1 MLTREKALDVRYRLR
16 RLRRTRTMRQMV
28 QEHTLRPDDFIYPLF
43 VQEGT
48 QRRDPIGAMPG
59 QFRLS
64 VDLLP
69 AEIELI
75 SRLGIPAVLL
85 FGISPYKDARASYA
99 TDREGVVPKA
109 IRAIKRTNP
118 DLVVVTDVC
127 VCAYTEHGHCGIIRE
142 DGYVDNDSSLTVLA
156 EMALTHAEAGADIV
170 APSAMMDGQVQAIR
184 EKLDEAGFTETAI
197 MAYSAK
203 YASAFY
209 GPFREAADSAPQF
222 GDRRSY
228 QMDPPNARE
237 AVREVLADVAQGA
250 DIVMVKPG
258 LAYLDV
264 VHRVREAVDVP
275 LAVYNVSG
283 EYSML
288 KAAAEKGWI
297 DERAVGLEM
306 LMAFRRAGAD
316 LIITYLAKEAA
327 QWLKDS

>member
-1 MLTREKALDVRYRLR
+1 MLTRQQTLDATYRLR
-16 RLRRTRTMRQMV
+16 RLRRTKTLRRMV
-28 QEHTLRPDDFIYPLF
+28 QENTLSSDDFIYPIF
-43 VQEGT
+43 VHEGAN
-48 QRRDPIGAMPG
+48 RREPIASMPG

-69 AEIELI
+69 AEVEQL
-75 SRLGIPAVLL
+75 SSLGVPAVLL
-85 FGISPYKDARASYA
+85 FGIAGYKDAHASYA
-99 TDREGVVPKA
+99 TQRDGVVPQA
-109 IRAIKRTNP
+109 IRAIKRANP
-118 DLVVVTDVC
+118 EVVVITDVC
-127 VCAYTEHGHCGIIRE
+127 VCAYTEHGHCGIVRE
-142 DGYVDNDSSLTVLA
+142 DGYVDNDASLNILA
-156 EMALTHAEAGADIV
+156 EMALAHAEAGADIV

-184 EKLDEAGFTETAI
+184 EMLDEHGFTETAI

-237 AVREVLADVAQGA
+237 AVREVIADVEQGA

-264 VHRVREAVDVP
+264 VRLVRDAVDVP

-297 DERAVGLEM
+297 DERAVALEM

-327 QWLKDS
+327 EWLKGS

>member
-1 MLTREKALDVRYRLR
+1 MLTRHQTLDATYRLR
-16 RLRRTRTMRQMV
+16 RLRRTKTLRRMV
-28 QEHTLRPDDFIYPLF
+28 QEHTLSPDDFIYPIF
-43 VQEGT
+43 VQEGAN
-48 QRRDPIGAMPG
+48 RRDPIGAMPG

-69 AEIELI
+69 AEVEAL
-75 SRLGIPAVLL
+75 SRLGVPAVLL
-85 FGISPYKDARASYA
+85 FGIAGYKDDRASYA
-99 TDREGVVPKA
+99 VRRDGVVPQA
-109 IRAIKRTNP
+109 IRAIKKANP
-118 DLVVVTDVC
+118 ELVVMTDVC
-127 VCAYTEHGHCGIIRE
+127 VCAYTEHGHCGIVRE
-142 DGYVDNDSSLTVLA
+142 DGYVDNDASLEILA
-156 EMALTHAEAGADIV
+156 EMALAHAEAGADVV

-184 EKLDEAGFTETAI
+184 ERLDDNGFTETAI

-237 AVREVLADVAQGA
+237 AVREVLADVEQGA

-264 VHRVREAVDVP
+264 VRIVRDAVDVP

-288 KAAAEKGWI
+288 KSAAEKGWI

>member
-1 MLTREKALDVRYRLR
+1 MLIREKTLDASYRLR
-16 RLRRTRTMRQMV
+16 RLRRTKTLRQMV
-28 QEHTLRPDDFIYPLF
+28 QEHNLRPDDFIYPLF

-48 QRRDPIGAMPG
+48 QRCEPIGAMPG

-69 AEIELI
+69 AEIESI
-75 SRLGIPAVLL
+75 SHLGIPAVLL
-85 FGISPYKDARASYA
+85 FGVSPDKDAQASYA
-99 TDREGVVPKA
+99 TDREGVVPQA

-142 DGYVDNDSSLTVLA
+142 DGYVDNDASLTVLA

-250 DIVMVKPG
+250 DMVMVKPG

-264 VHRVREAVDVP
+264 VRLVREAVDVP
-275 LAVYNVSG
+275 LAAYNVSG

-297 DERAVGLEM
+297 DERAVGLEI

-327 QWLKDS
+327 RWLKDS

>member
-1 MLTREKALDVRYRLR
+1 MLTQQRTLDATYRLR
-16 RLRRTRTMRQMV
+16 RLRRTKNLRRMV
-28 QEHTLRPDDFIYPLF
+28 QENTLSPDDFIYPLF

-48 QRRDPIGAMPG
+48 GRREPIGAMPG

-69 AEIELI
+69 AEVEQL
-75 SRLGIPAVLL
+75 SVLGVPAVLL
-85 FGISPYKDARASYA
+85 FGVAGYKDARASYA
-99 TDREGVVPKA
+99 TRRDGVVPQA
-109 IRAIKRTNP
+109 IRAIKRANP
-118 DLVVVTDVC
+118 DLVVITDVC
-127 VCAYTEHGHCGIIRE
+127 VCAYTEHGHCGIVRE
-142 DGYVDNDSSLTVLA
+142 DGYVDNDASLSILA
-156 EMALTHAEAGADIV
+156 EMALAHAEAGADIV

-237 AVREVLADVAQGA
+237 AVREVIADVEQGA

-264 VHRVREAVDVP
+264 VRLVREAVEVP

-297 DERAVGLEM
+297 DERAVALEM

-327 QWLKDS
+327 QWLKGS

>member
-1 MLTREKALDVRYRLR
+1 MLTRQQTIDATYRLR
-16 RLRRTRTMRQMV
+16 RLRRTKAMRRMV
-28 QEHTLRPDDFIYPLF
+28 QENTLSPNDFIYPIF
-43 VQEGT
+43 VHEGAN
-48 QRRDPIGAMPG
+48 RREPIGAMPG

-69 AEIELI
+69 AEVEQL
-75 SRLGIPAVLL
+75 SALGVPAVLL
-85 FGISPYKDARASYA
+85 FGIAGYKDATASYA
-99 TDREGVVPKA
+99 IRRDSVISQA
-109 IRAIKRTNP
+109 IRVIKRTNP
-118 DLVVVTDVC
+118 EMVVITDVC
-127 VCAYTEHGHCGIIRE
+127 VCAYTEHGHCGIVRE
-142 DGYVDNDSSLTVLA
+142 DGYVDNDASVSVLA
-156 EMALTHAEAGADIV
+156 EMALAHAEAGADIV

-184 EKLDEAGFTETAI
+184 EKLGEHGFTETAI

-237 AVREVLADVAQGA
+237 AVRELLADVEQGA

-264 VHRVREAVDVP
+264 VRLVREAVDVP

-297 DERAVGLEM
+297 DEREVGLEM

-316 LIITYLAKEAA
+316 LIITYLAKEAVE
-327 QWLKDS
+327 WLKNS

>member
-1 MLTREKALDVRYRLR
+1 
-16 RLRRTRTMRQMV
+16 
-28 QEHTLRPDDFIYPLF
+28 
-43 VQEGT
+43 
-48 QRRDPIGAMPG
+48 
-59 QFRLS
+59 
-64 VDLLP
+64 
-69 AEIELI
+69 
-75 SRLGIPAVLL
+75 
-85 FGISPYKDARASYA
+85 
-99 TDREGVVPKA
+99 VVPQA
-109 IRAIKRTNP
+109 IRAIKRINP

-127 VCAYTEHGHCGIIRE
+127 VCAYTEHGHCGIIRKH
-142 DGYVDNDSSLTVLA
+142 GYVDNDASLTVLA

-250 DIVMVKPG
+250 DMVMVKPG

-264 VHRVREAVDVP
+264 VRLVRQAVDVP
-275 LAVYNVSG
+275 IAAYNVSG

-288 KAAAEKGWI
+288 KAAADKGWI

-327 QWLKDS
+327 RWLKDS

>member
-1 MLTREKALDVRYRLR
+1 
-16 RLRRTRTMRQMV
+16 MV
-28 QEHTLRPDDFIYPLF
+28 QENTLAPNDFIYPLF
-43 VQEGT
+43 VHEGA
-48 QRRDPIGAMPG
+48 QRREPIGAMPG

-69 AEIELI
+69 AEVEHLC
-75 SRLGIPAVLL
+75 RAGVLAVLL
-85 FGISPYKDARASYA
+85 FGIAGYKDARASYA
-99 TDREGVVPKA
+99 VRRDGVVPQA
-109 IRAIKRTNP
+109 IRTIKRENP
-118 DLVVVTDVC
+118 EMVVMTDVC
-127 VCAYTEHGHCGIIRE
+127 VCAYTDHGHCGFVQ
-142 DGYVDNDSSLTVLA
+142 DGGTVDNDSSLRVLA
-156 EMALTHAEAGADIV
+156 EMALAHAEAGADVV

-184 EKLDEAGFTETAI
+184 ETLDEHGFVETAI

-237 AVREVLADVAQGA
+237 AVREVLADVQQGA

-264 VHRVREAVDVP
+264 VRLVRGAVDVP

-297 DERAVGLEM
+297 DERAVALEM

-327 QWLKDS
+327 EWLKDS

>member
-1 MLTREKALDVRYRLR
+1 MLTRQQTLDATYRLR
-16 RLRRTRTMRQMV
+16 RLRRTKTLRRMV
-28 QEHTLRPDDFIYPLF
+28 QENTLSPDDFIYPIF
-43 VQEGT
+43 VHEGAN
-48 QRRDPIGAMPG
+48 RREPIASMPG

-69 AEIELI
+69 AEVEQL
-75 SRLGIPAVLL
+75 SSLGVPAVLL
-85 FGISPYKDARASYA
+85 FGIAGYKDAHASYA
-99 TDREGVVPKA
+99 TQRDGVVPQA
-109 IRAIKRTNP
+109 IRAIKRANP
-118 DLVVVTDVC
+118 EIVVITDVC
-127 VCAYTEHGHCGIIRE
+127 VCAYTEHGHCGIVRE
-142 DGYVDNDSSLTVLA
+142 DGYVDNDASLNVLA
-156 EMALTHAEAGADIV
+156 EMALAHAEAGADIV

-184 EKLDEAGFTETAI
+184 ETLDEHGFTETAI

-237 AVREVLADVAQGA
+237 AVREVIADVEQGA

-264 VHRVREAVDVP
+264 VRLVRDAVDVP

-297 DERAVGLEM
+297 DERAVALEM

-327 QWLKDS
+327 EWLKGS

>member
-1 MLTREKALDVRYRLR
+1 MLTQQQTLDATYRLR
-16 RLRRTRTMRQMV
+16 RLRRTRTLRRMV
-28 QEHTLRPDDFIYPLF
+28 QETTLSPDDFIYPLF
-43 VQEGT
+43 VHEGT
-48 QRRDPIGAMPG
+48 HRREPIGAMPG

-64 VDLLP
+64 VDLLTGEVEQLS
-69 AEIELI
+69 A
-75 SRLGIPAVLL
+75 LGIPAVLL
-85 FGISPYKDARASYA
+85 FGIAGYKDAHASYA
-99 TDREGVVPKA
+99 VHGEGVVPQA
-109 IRAIKRTNP
+109 IRAIKRANP
-118 DLVVVTDVC
+118 EMVVITDVC
-127 VCAYTEHGHCGIIRE
+127 VCAYTVHGHCGIVRE
-142 DGYVDNDSSLTVLA
+142 DGYVDNDASLAVLA
-156 EMALTHAEAGADIV
+156 EMALAHAQAGADIV

-184 EKLDEAGFTETAI
+184 EKLDEHGFTETAI

-237 AVREVLADVAQGA
+237 AVREVLADVEQGA

-264 VHRVREAVDVP
+264 LRLVREAVDVP

-306 LMAFRRAGAD
+306 LVAFRRAGAD

-327 QWLKDS
+327 EWLKDN

>member
-1 MLTREKALDVRYRLR
+1 
-16 RLRRTRTMRQMV
+16 
-28 QEHTLRPDDFIYPLF
+28 
-43 VQEGT
+43 
-48 QRRDPIGAMPG
+48 
-59 QFRLS
+59 
-64 VDLLP
+64 
-69 AEIELI
+69 
-75 SRLGIPAVLL
+75 
-85 FGISPYKDARASYA
+85 
-99 TDREGVVPKA
+99 
-109 IRAIKRTNP
+109 
-118 DLVVVTDVC
+118 
-127 VCAYTEHGHCGIIRE
+127 
-142 DGYVDNDSSLTVLA
+142 
-156 EMALTHAEAGADIV
+156 MALTHAEAGADIV

-250 DIVMVKPG
+250 DMVMVKPG

-264 VHRVREAVDVP
+264 VRLVRQAVDVP
-275 LAVYNVSG
+275 IAAYNVSG

-288 KAAAEKGWI
+288 KAAADKGWI

-327 QWLKDS
+327 RWLKDS

>member
-1 MLTREKALDVRYRLR
+1 
-16 RLRRTRTMRQMV
+16 MRQMV

>member
-16 RLRRTRTMRQMV
+16 RLRRTRTLRQMV
-28 QEHTLRPDDFIYPLF
+28 QEHTLRPDDFLYPLF

>member
-1 MLTREKALDVRYRLR
+1 MLTRQQTLDATYRLR
-16 RLRRTRTMRQMV
+16 RLRRTKSLRRMV
-28 QEHTLRPDDFIYPLF
+28 QENTLSPDDFIYPLF

-48 QRRDPIGAMPG
+48 DRREPIGAMPG

-69 AEIELI
+69 AEVEQL
-75 SRLGIPAVLL
+75 SALEVPAVLL
-85 FGISPYKDARASYA
+85 FGIAGYKDAHASYA
-99 TDREGVVPKA
+99 TLRDGVVPQA
-109 IRAIKRTNP
+109 IRTIKRANP
-118 DLVVVTDVC
+118 ELVVITDVC
-127 VCAYTEHGHCGIIRE
+127 VCAYTEHGHCGIVRE
-142 DGYVDNDSSLTVLA
+142 DGYVDNDASLSILA
-156 EMALTHAEAGADIV
+156 EMALAHAEAGADIV

-228 QMDPPNARE
+228 QMDPSNARE
-237 AVREVLADVAQGA
+237 AVREVIADVEQGA

-264 VHRVREAVDVP
+264 VRLVREVVEVP

-297 DERAVGLEM
+297 DERAVALEM

-327 QWLKDS
+327 EWLKGS

>member
-1 MLTREKALDVRYRLR
+1 MLTRQQTLDATYRLR
-16 RLRRTRTMRQMV
+16 RLRRTKTLRRMV
-28 QEHTLRPDDFIYPLF
+28 QENTLSPDDFIYPIF
-43 VQEGT
+43 VHEGAN
-48 QRRDPIGAMPG
+48 RRQPIASMPG

-69 AEIELI
+69 AEVEQL
-75 SRLGIPAVLL
+75 SALGVPAVLL
-85 FGISPYKDARASYA
+85 FGIARYKDAHASYA
-99 TDREGVVPKA
+99 TQRDGVVPQA
-109 IRAIKRTNP
+109 IRAIKRANP
-118 DLVVVTDVC
+118 EIVVITDVC
-127 VCAYTEHGHCGIIRE
+127 VCAYTEHGHCGIVRE
-142 DGYVDNDSSLTVLA
+142 DGYVDNDASLTVLA
-156 EMALTHAEAGADIV
+156 EMALAHAEAGADIV

-184 EKLDEAGFTETAI
+184 ETLDEHGFTETAI

-209 GPFREAADSAPQF
+209 GPFREAADSAPQS

-237 AVREVLADVAQGA
+237 AVREVIADVEQGA

-264 VHRVREAVDVP
+264 MRLVRDAVDVP

-297 DERAVGLEM
+297 DERAVALEM

-327 QWLKDS
+327 EWLKGS

>member
-1 MLTREKALDVRYRLR
+1 MLTRTPTLKATYRLR
-16 RLRRTRTMRQMV
+16 RLRRTASLRRMV
-28 QEHTLRPDDFIYPLF
+28 QESILSPDDFIYPLF

-48 QRRDPIGAMPG
+48 SRREPIGAMPG
-59 QFRLS
+59 QFRIS

-69 AEIELI
+69 AEVEQL
-75 SRLGIPAVLL
+75 SALGVPAVLL
-85 FGISPYKDARASYA
+85 FGIAEYKDARASYA
-99 TDREGVVPKA
+99 TQRDGVVPQA
-109 IRAIKRTNP
+109 IRTIKRAHP
-118 DLVVVTDVC
+118 DMVVMTDVC
-127 VCAYTEHGHCGIIRE
+127 VCAYTEHGHCGIVRE
-142 DGYVDNDSSLTVLA
+142 DGYVDNDASLAVLA
-156 EMALTHAEAGADIV
+156 EMALAHAEAGADIV

-237 AVREVLADVAQGA
+237 AVREVLADVEQGA

-264 VHRVREAVDVP
+264 VRLVRDAVDVP

>member
-1 MLTREKALDVRYRLR
+1 
-16 RLRRTRTMRQMV
+16 MV

-43 VQEGT
+43 VQDGT

>member
-16 RLRRTRTMRQMV
+16 RLRRTRTLRQMV

-43 VQEGT
+43 VQDGT

>member
-16 RLRRTRTMRQMV
+16 RLRRTRTLRQMV
-28 QEHTLRPDDFIYPLF
+28 QEHTLRPDDFVYPLF

>member
-16 RLRRTRTMRQMV
+16 RLRRTRTLRQMV

-69 AEIELI
+69 AEIELF

>member
-1 MLTREKALDVRYRLR
+1 MLTREKALEVRYRLR
-16 RLRRTRTMRQMV
+16 RLRRTRTLRQMV

-250 DIVMVKPG
+250 NIVMVKPG

-316 LIITYLAKEAA
+316 
-327 QWLKDS
+327 

>member
-16 RLRRTRTMRQMV
+16 RLRRTRTLRQMV

>member
-1 MLTREKALDVRYRLR
+1 MLTRQQTIDATYRLR
-16 RLRRTRTMRQMV
+16 RLRRTKALRRMV
-28 QEHTLRPDDFIYPLF
+28 QENTLSPDDFIYPVF
-43 VQEGT
+43 VHEGT
-48 QRRDPIGAMPG
+48 NRREAIGAMPG

-64 VDLLP
+64 IDLLP
-69 AEIELI
+69 AEVE
-75 SRLGIPAVLL
+75 RLSALGVPAVLL
-85 FGISPYKDARASYA
+85 FGIAGYKDAKASYA
-99 TDREGVVPKA
+99 VRRDSVVSQA
-109 IRAIKRTNP
+109 IRAIKRTNSEM
-118 DLVVVTDVC
+118 VVLTDVC
-127 VCAYTEHGHCGIIRE
+127 VCAYTEHGHCGIVRE
-142 DGYVDNDSSLTVLA
+142 DGYVDNDASLSVLA
-156 EMALTHAEAGADIV
+156 EMALAHAEAGADIV
-170 APSAMMDGQVQAIR
+170 APSAMMDAQVQAIR
-184 EKLDEAGFTETAI
+184 EKLDEHGFTETAI

-237 AVREVLADVAQGA
+237 AVREVLADVEQGA

-264 VHRVREAVDVP
+264 VRLVREAVDVP

-327 QWLKDS
+327 EWLKGS

>member
-1 MLTREKALDVRYRLR
+1 
-16 RLRRTRTMRQMV
+16 MV

>member
-1 MLTREKALDVRYRLR
+1 MLTRRYTADPTDRLR
-16 RLRRTRTMRQMV
+16 RLRRSKTLRRMV
-28 QEHTLRPDDFIYPLF
+28 QESILSPDDFIYPLF

-48 QRRDPIGAMPG
+48 GRCDPIGAMPG
-59 QFRLS
+59 QHRFS
-64 VDLLP
+64 VDRLP
-69 AEIELI
+69 AEVEQLAV
-75 SRLGIPAVLL
+75 LGVPAVLL
-85 FGISPYKDARASYA
+85 FGIAVYKDAQASYA
-99 TDREGVVPKA
+99 SRRDGVVPQA
-109 IRAIKRTNP
+109 IRAIKRFNP
-118 DLVVVTDVC
+118 DIVVMTDVC
-127 VCAYTEHGHCGIIRE
+127 VCAYTQHGHCGILRE
-142 DGYVDNDSSLTVLA
+142 DGYVDNDASLEVLA
-156 EMALTHAEAGADIV
+156 EMALAHAEAGADVV
-170 APSAMMDGQVQAIR
+170 APSAMMDAQVAAIR
-184 EKLDEAGFTETAI
+184 ERLDEEGFTETAI

-237 AVREVLADVAQGA
+237 AVREVLADVQQGA

-264 VHRVREAVDVP
+264 VRLVREAVDLP

-288 KAAAEKGWI
+288 KAAGEKGWI

-306 LMAFRRAGAD
+306 LTAFRRAGAD

-327 QWLKDS
+327 QWLRGS

>member
-1 MLTREKALDVRYRLR
+1 MPIREKTLDASYRLR
-16 RLRRTRTMRQMV
+16 RLRRTKTLRQMV
-28 QEHTLRPDDFIYPLF
+28 QEHTLRPDDLIYPLF

-69 AEIELI
+69 AEIESI

-85 FGISPYKDARASYA
+85 FGISPNKDVRASYA
-99 TDREGVVPKA
+99 FDREGVVPQA
-109 IRAIKRTNP
+109 IRTIKRTNP

-142 DGYVDNDSSLTVLA
+142 DGYVDNDSSLKVLA

-184 EKLDEAGFTETAI
+184 EKLDDAGFTETAI

-237 AVREVLADVAQGA
+237 AVREVLADVQQGA

-264 VHRVREAVDVP
+264 VRLVRDVVDVP

-288 KAAAEKGWI
+288 KAAAEKGWV

-327 QWLKDS
+327 QWLRDS

>member
-1 MLTREKALDVRYRLR
+1 MLTRRYSVDPTERLR
-16 RLRRTRTMRQMV
+16 RLRRTKTLRRMV
-28 QEHTLRPDDFIYPLF
+28 QESSLSTNDFIYPVF
-43 VQEGT
+43 VQEGRG
-48 QRRDPIGAMPG
+48 RRDPIGAMPG
-59 QFRLS
+59 QYRLS
-64 VDLLP
+64 VDQLS
-69 AEIELI
+69 AEVEQL
-75 SRLGIPAVLL
+75 STLGVPAVLL
-85 FGISPYKDARASYA
+85 FGIAAYKDARASYA
-99 TDREGVVPKA
+99 TQRDGVVPQA
-109 IRAIKRTNP
+109 IRAIKAVNP
-118 DLVVVTDVC
+118 DLVVMTDVC
-127 VCAYTEHGHCGIIRE
+127 VCAYTQHGHCGILRE
-142 DGYVDNDSSLTVLA
+142 DGYVDNDASLEVLA
-156 EMALTHAEAGADIV
+156 EMALAHAEAGADVV
-170 APSAMMDGQVQAIR
+170 APSAMMDGQVAAIR
-184 EKLDEAGFTETAI
+184 ERLDEEGFTETAI

-237 AVREVLADVAQGA
+237 AVREVLADVQQGA

-264 VHRVREAVDVP
+264 VRLVREAVDLP

-288 KAAAEKGWI
+288 KAAAERGWI

-306 LMAFRRAGAD
+306 LTAFRRAGAD

-327 QWLKDS
+327 EWLKDS

>member
-1 MLTREKALDVRYRLR
+1 MLTREKALEVRYRLR
-16 RLRRTRTMRQMV
+16 RLRRTRTLRQMV

>member
-1 MLTREKALDVRYRLR
+1 MLTRQQTVDATSRLR
-16 RLRRTRTMRQMV
+16 RLRRTKALRRMV
-28 QEHTLRPDDFIYPLF
+28 QENTLSPGDLIYPIF
-43 VQEGT
+43 VHEGT
-48 QRRDPIGAMPG
+48 NRREAISAMPG

-64 VDLLP
+64 IDLLP
-69 AEIELI
+69 GEVE
-75 SRLGIPAVLL
+75 RLSALGVPAVLL
-85 FGISPYKDARASYA
+85 FGIAGYKDAKASYA
-99 TDREGVVPKA
+99 IRRDSVVSQA
-109 IRAIKRTNP
+109 IRAIKHTNSEM
-118 DLVVVTDVC
+118 VVITDVC
-127 VCAYTEHGHCGIIRE
+127 VCAYTEHGHCGIVRE
-142 DGYVDNDSSLTVLA
+142 DGYVDNDASLKVLA
-156 EMALTHAEAGADIV
+156 EMALAHAEAGADIV

-184 EKLDEAGFTETAI
+184 ETLDEHGFTETAL

-237 AVREVLADVAQGA
+237 AVREVLADVKQGA

-264 VHRVREAVDVP
+264 VRLVREAVDVP

-297 DERAVGLEM
+297 DERAVGIEM
-306 LMAFRRAGAD
+306 LIALRRAGAD
-316 LIITYLAKEAA
+316 VIITYLAKEAA
-327 QWLKDS
+327 EWLKDS

>member
-1 MLTREKALDVRYRLR
+1 MLIREKTLDASYRLR
-16 RLRRTRTMRQMV
+16 RLRRTKTLRQMV
-28 QEHTLRPDDFIYPLF
+28 QEHNLHPDDFIYPLF

-48 QRRDPIGAMPG
+48 QRREPISAMPG

-69 AEIELI
+69 AEIEAI
-75 SRLGIPAVLL
+75 SHLGIPAVLL
-85 FGISPYKDARASYA
+85 FGVSPYKDAHASYA
-99 TDREGVVPKA
+99 TDREGVVPQA
-109 IRAIKRTNP
+109 IRAIKRINP

-127 VCAYTEHGHCGIIRE
+127 VCAYTEHGHCGIIRK
-142 DGYVDNDSSLTVLA
+142 DGYVDNDASLTVLA
-156 EMALTHAEAGADIV
+156 EMALTHVEAGADIV

-237 AVREVLADVAQGA
+237 AMREVLADVAQGA
-250 DIVMVKPG
+250 DMVMVKPG

-264 VHRVREAVDVP
+264 VRLVRQAVDVP
-275 LAVYNVSG
+275 IAAYNVSG

-288 KAAAEKGWI
+288 KAAADKGWI

-327 QWLKDS
+327 RWLKDS

>member
-1 MLTREKALDVRYRLR
+1 MLTRQQTIDATYRLR
-16 RLRRTRTMRQMV
+16 RLRRTKALRRMV
-28 QEHTLRPDDFIYPLF
+28 QENTLSPDDFIYPVF
-43 VQEGT
+43 VHEGT
-48 QRRDPIGAMPG
+48 NRREAIGTMPG

-64 VDLLP
+64 IDLLP
-69 AEIELI
+69 AEVE
-75 SRLGIPAVLL
+75 RLSALGVPAVLL
-85 FGISPYKDARASYA
+85 FGIAGYKDAKASYA
-99 TDREGVVPKA
+99 VRRDSVVSQA
-109 IRAIKRTNP
+109 IRAIKRTNSEM
-118 DLVVVTDVC
+118 VVLTDVC
-127 VCAYTEHGHCGIIRE
+127 VCAYTEHGHCGIVRE
-142 DGYVDNDSSLTVLA
+142 DGYVDNDASLSVLA
-156 EMALTHAEAGADIV
+156 EMALAHAEAGADIV
-170 APSAMMDGQVQAIR
+170 APSAMMDAQVQAIR
-184 EKLDEAGFTETAI
+184 EKLDEHGFTETAI

-237 AVREVLADVAQGA
+237 AVREVLADVEQGA

-264 VHRVREAVDVP
+264 VRLVREAVDVP

-316 LIITYLAKEAA
+316 LIITYLAKEATE
-327 QWLKDS
+327 WLKNS

>member
-1 MLTREKALDVRYRLR
+1 
-16 RLRRTRTMRQMV
+16 MV
-28 QEHTLRPDDFIYPLF
+28 QEHRLCPDHFIYPLF
-43 VQEGT
+43 VHEGT
-48 QRRDPIGAMPG
+48 QRREPIGAMPG

-64 VDLLP
+64 VDLVP
-69 AEIELI
+69 AEAEII
-75 SRLGIPAVLL
+75 SSLGIPAVLL
-85 FGISPYKDARASYA
+85 FGIPAYKDAHASYA
-99 TDREGVVPKA
+99 TDRKGVVPQA

-118 DLVVVTDVC
+118 ELVVVTDVC
-127 VCAYTEHGHCGIIRE
+127 VCAYTEHGHCGVIRE
-142 DGYVDNDSSLTVLA
+142 DGHVDNDASLTILA
-156 EMALTHAEAGADIV
+156 EMALAHAEAGADIV

-184 EKLDEAGFTETAI
+184 ERLDEAGFTETAI

-237 AVREVLADVAQGA
+237 AVREVLADIQQGA

-264 VHRVREAVDVP
+264 VRLVREAVDVP

-288 KAAAEKGWI
+288 KAAAERGWI

-327 QWLKDS
+327 EWLKDS

>member
-1 MLTREKALDVRYRLR
+1 MLTRQQTLDATYRLR
-16 RLRRTRTMRQMV
+16 RLRRTKALRRMV
-28 QEHTLRPDDFIYPLF
+28 QENTLSPDDLIYPIF
-43 VQEGT
+43 VHEGMN
-48 QRRDPIGAMPG
+48 RREAIGAMPG

-64 VDLLP
+64 IDLLP
-69 AEIELI
+69 AEVEQLAT
-75 SRLGIPAVLL
+75 LGVPAVLL
-85 FGISPYKDARASYA
+85 FGIAGYKDARASYA
-99 TDREGVVPKA
+99 IRRDSVVSQA

-118 DLVVVTDVC
+118 EMVVITDVC
-127 VCAYTEHGHCGIIRE
+127 VCAYTEHGHCGIVRE
-142 DGYVDNDSSLTVLA
+142 DGYVDNDASLEVLA
-156 EMALTHAEAGADIV
+156 EMALAHAEAGADIV

-184 EKLDEAGFTETAI
+184 EKLDEHGFTENAI

-237 AVREVLADVAQGA
+237 AVREVLADVEQGA

-264 VHRVREAVDVP
+264 VRLVREAVDVP

-327 QWLKDS
+327 EWLKGS

>member
-1 MLTREKALDVRYRLR
+1 
-16 RLRRTRTMRQMV
+16 MV
-28 QEHTLRPDDFIYPLF
+28 QESVLSPDDLIYPIF
-43 VQEGT
+43 VHEGAG
-48 QRRDPIGAMPG
+48 RREPIGAMPG

-69 AEIELI
+69 AEVEQL
-75 SRLGIPAVLL
+75 STLGVPAVLL
-85 FGISPYKDARASYA
+85 FGIAGYKDARASYA
-99 TDREGVVPKA
+99 TQRDGVVPKA
-109 IRAIKRTNP
+109 IQTIKRTNP
-118 DLVVVTDVC
+118 DMVVITDVC
-127 VCAYTEHGHCGIIRE
+127 VCAYTEHGHCGIVRE
-142 DGYVDNDSSLTVLA
+142 DGYVDNDASLSILA
-156 EMALTHAEAGADIV
+156 EMALAHAEAGADIV

-184 EKLDEAGFTETAI
+184 NRLDESGFMETAI

-237 AVREVLADVAQGA
+237 AVREVLADVEQGA

-264 VHRVREAVDVP
+264 VRLVREAVDLP

-297 DERAVGLEM
+297 DERAVGMEM

-327 QWLKDS
+327 EWLKGS

>member
-1 MLTREKALDVRYRLR
+1 MLTRQQTLDATDRLR
-16 RLRRTRTMRQMV
+16 RLRRRKTLRRMV
-28 QEHTLRPDDFIYPLF
+28 QESTLSPDDFIYPLF
-43 VQEGT
+43 VHEGT
-48 QRRDPIGAMPG
+48 DRREPIGAMPG

-69 AEIELI
+69 AEVERL
-75 SRLGIPAVLL
+75 SALGIPAVLL
-85 FGISPYKDARASYA
+85 FGIAGYKDARASYA
-99 TDREGVVPKA
+99 TQRDGAVP
-109 IRAIKRTNP
+109 RAVRTIKRVNP
-118 DLVVVTDVC
+118 ELVVITDVC
-127 VCAYTEHGHCGIIRE
+127 VCAYTEHGHCGIVRE
-142 DGYVDNDSSLTVLA
+142 DGEVDNDASLSILA
-156 EMALTHAEAGADIV
+156 EMALAHAEAGADIV

-184 EKLDEAGFTETAI
+184 ARLDEAGFTETAI

-237 AVREVLADVAQGA
+237 AVREVLADVKQGA

-264 VHRVREAVDVP
+264 VRLVREAVDVP

-306 LMAFRRAGAD
+306 LLAFRRAGAD

-327 QWLKDS
+327 QWLKGS

>member
-1 MLTREKALDVRYRLR
+1 MLTRQQTLDATYRLR
-16 RLRRTRTMRQMV
+16 RLRRTKTLRRMV
-28 QEHTLRPDDFIYPLF
+28 QENTLSPDDFIYPIF
-43 VQEGT
+43 VHEGAN
-48 QRRDPIGAMPG
+48 RREPIASMPG

-69 AEIELI
+69 AEVEQL
-75 SRLGIPAVLL
+75 SALGVPAVLL
-85 FGISPYKDARASYA
+85 FGIAGYKDAHASYA
-99 TDREGVVPKA
+99 TQRNGVVPQA
-109 IRAIKRTNP
+109 IRAIKRANP
-118 DLVVVTDVC
+118 EVVVITDVC
-127 VCAYTEHGHCGIIRE
+127 VCAYTEHGHCGIVRE
-142 DGYVDNDSSLTVLA
+142 DGYVDNDASLNVLA
-156 EMALTHAEAGADIV
+156 EMALAHAEAGADIV

-184 EKLDEAGFTETAI
+184 ETLDEHGFTETAI

-237 AVREVLADVAQGA
+237 AVREVITDVEQGA

-264 VHRVREAVDVP
+264 VRLVRDAVDVP

-288 KAAAEKGWI
+288 KAAAERGWI

-327 QWLKDS
+327 EWLKGS